1 MSDLEFKLL
10 LAGMVLYGIS
20 FIIGGIFR
28 WAALSVYMMIGGLAF
43 QLALASVRWADIGH
57 PPIFGTYEA
66 ALAASWFLLIF
77 TVSSY
82 RSIHNH
88 YRPLVLTT
96 VPIALFLLVYGFTFF
111 STSKI
116 PLTISERSLW
126 VDFHALFSWLAFGS
140 YTVSFCLA
148 GVYFWRSGV
157 RSQESEVEKMRSS
170 EDENN
175 ADLNLSTSQPLIL
188 FPMILDDLIFRY
200 INFGFINHTV
210 MFALGSY
217 YSSILYG
224 SWWQWDLAESTS
236 LITWIAYAMAIH
248 MRLFYGWRGK
258 SGALLSIIAFLTAIL
273 SYWGLIYFPPGST
286 YHVFDLEFKMH

>member
-1 MSDLEFKLL
+1 MSSLEFNLL
-10 LAGMVLYGIS
+10 LAGMALYAVS
-20 FIIGGIFR
+20 FVSGGILR
-28 WAALSVYMMIGGLAF
+28 WAAMSVYAMIGGLAF
-43 QLALASVRWADIGH
+43 QLGSASIRWADIGH

-66 ALAASWFLLIF
+66 TLAASWFLLIF

-96 VPIALFLLVYGFTFF
+96 VPIALFLLGYGFTFF

-148 GVYFWRSGV
+148 VVYFWRCRGEASKRFLPPEGV
-157 RSQESEVEKMRSS
+157 LPPAQESEEVSS
-170 EDENN
+170 HGV
-175 ADLNLSTSQPLIL
+175 
-188 FPMILDDLIFRY
+188 LDDLIFRY

-236 LITWIAYAMAIH
+236 LITWLAYAMAIH

-258 SGALLSIIAFLTAIL
+258 RGALLSIIAFLTAIV